1 MADNMTLRPAFNGFN
16 RQDVLA
22 CIEQLNNNHKAKVQS
37 LEAQLRQLRE
47 ENARLQAQL
56 EDSQTA
62 AAEPCDIGAQEL
74 EAYRRAERMEREA
87 RERAE
92 ETQACAERT
101 MQESQEYAERIQREA
116 QEYAERIQRE
126 AQERATLVSQQTES
140 ALKEVTKVVD
150 QSAERVSQ
158 LMAAWTE
165 AVAQTREELLSAAEA
180 VNNIPK
186 E

>member
-1 MADNMTLRPAFNGFN
+1 MATKHFRSAFNGFN

-116 QEYAERIQRE
+116 QE
-126 AQERATLVSQQTES
+126 RATLVSQQTES

-158 LMAAWTE
+158 LMVAWTE

>member
-116 QEYAERIQRE
+116 QE
-126 AQERATLVSQQTES
+126 RATLVSQQTES

>member
-47 ENARLQAQL
+47 ENARLQTQL
-56 EDSQTA
+56 EEFRSN
-62 AAEPCDIGAQEL
+62 AAEPCDIDAQEL
-74 EAYRRAERMEREA
+74 EAYRRAERAEREA

-101 MQESQEYAERIQREA
+101 MLEAQAYAERTQREA
-116 QEYAERIQRE
+116 K
-126 AQERATLVSQQTES
+126 ERATLVSQQTES
-140 ALKEVTKVVD
+140 ALQEVTKVVD
-150 QSAERVSQ
+150 QSAERVSR

-165 AVAQTREELLSAAEA
+165 AMEQTREGLRSAAEA
-180 VNNIPK
+180 VKNIPQ

>member
-116 QEYAERIQRE
+116 QE
-126 AQERATLVSQQTES
+126 RATLVSQQTES

-150 QSAERVSQ
+150 QSAERVTQ

-165 AVAQTREELLSAAEA
+165 AVAQTREELLSATEA